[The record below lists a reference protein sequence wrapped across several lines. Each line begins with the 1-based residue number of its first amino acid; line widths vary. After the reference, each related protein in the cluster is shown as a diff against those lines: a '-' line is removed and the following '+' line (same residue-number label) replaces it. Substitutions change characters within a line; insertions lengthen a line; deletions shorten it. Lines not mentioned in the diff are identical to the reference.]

1 MAALTVAAC
10 DESLRAALADVARLE
25 SALVQANAKV
35 QFYRRQ
41 LRAAALKELVDEHGG
56 SVDDFNDSQGDPVDP
71 GRAAPP
77 PPPASTGLPL
87 APAKGSGS
95 AADVG
100 LHGGAAGAPVHRG
113 KQSRDKRPPNVCVA
127 CWNESRG
134 KSRGAA
140 HLWRPPCQ
148 KQRSLSQGGRPA
160 KRARSEGEVEEAP
173 LGMSEAVAGSTLRS
187 DDSVDNS

>member
-25 SALVQANAKV
+25 SALVKANAKV
-35 QFYRRQ
+35 QFFRRQ

-56 SVDDFNDSQGDPVDP
+56 SVDDFNDSQSDAVDR
-71 GRAAPP
+71 GRD
-77 PPPASTGLPL
+77 LPL

-95 AADVG
+95 AEGAG
-100 LHGGAAGAPVHRG
+100 LQGGAAGEPVPRG
-113 KQSRDKRPPNVCVA
+113 KQPRDKRPPNVCVA

-160 KRARSEGEVEEAP
+160 KRARAEGEVEEPP
-173 LGMSEAVAGSTLRS
+173 LGMPEAVAGSTPQG
-187 DDSVDNS
+187 DN